1 MLKII
6 YAGTPEFAVP
16 ALESLLRSKHR
27 VLAVYTQPDRPAG
40 RGRKLQPSP
49 VKACALAHRVPVF
62 QPVSFKNP
70 LDRQQFGY
78 FQADLM
84 VVAAY
89 GLLLP
94 TSLLDTPRLGCVNI
108 HASLLPRWRGAAPIQ
123 RAILAGD
130 EETGITIMQMAKG
143 LDTGDM
149 LASLSLPIAPDWTA
163 ADLHDQLKFLGARL
177 LIDTLA
183 KIETGKLDARQQDN
197 SLATYAV
204 KLTKQ
209 EARIDWNQH
218 AETIQRQIRAYVPW
232 PVSFTQLQAER
243 LRIWSAGIDATHK
256 SSKPGQ
262 VIDHN
267 QNGLF
272 VSCRDSVL
280 QVIELQ
286 FAGKKRCGAA
296 EAANARNLSGRQFD

>member
-16 ALESLLRSKHR
+16 ALESLLRSEHQ

-49 VKACALAHRVPVF
+49 VKACAAAHKVPVL
-62 QPVSFKNP
+62 QPESFNNP
-70 LDRQQFGY
+70 EDQRQLAI

-94 TSLLDTPRLGCVNI
+94 TSVLDTPRLGCINI

-123 RAILAGD
+123 RALLAGD
-130 EETGITIMQMAKG
+130 QETGITIMQMAKG

-149 LASLSLPIAPDWTA
+149 LASLRLPIAPDWTA
-163 ADLHDQLKFLGARL
+163 ADLHDQLKLLGAEL
-177 LIDTLA
+177 LIDTLD
-183 KIETGKLDARQQDN
+183 KLDAGKLEARHQES
-197 SLATYAV
+197 SLVTYAN
-204 KLTKQ
+204 KLNKQ
-209 EARIDWNQH
+209 EARIDWNQD

-232 PVSFTQLQAER
+232 PVSFTQLQGEN
-243 LRIWSAGIDATHK
+243 LRIWRASIDDTHTA
-256 SSKPGQ
+256 SKPGQ

-272 VSCRDSVL
+272 ISCRNSVL
-280 QVIELQ
+280 RVTKLQ
-286 FAGKKRCGAA
+286 FTGKKRIDATGAS
-296 EAANARNLSGRQFD
+296 NARNLSGQQLD